1 MNENSTLSP
10 ALLLLRDYS
19 SDRGDQVI
27 LADDAIAI
35 FDEIDVKIE
44 NLGLESDGDIARA
57 QLPPLAVQH
66 IIIE

>member
-1 MNENSTLSP
+1 LNENSTLSP

-35 FDEIDVKIE
+35 FDEIDEKIE
-44 NLGLESDGDIARA
+44 NLWLESDRGVTFA
-57 QLPPLAVQH
+57 QLTALAVQL